1 MLGKIN
7 ITYQIFFK
15 NNETP
20 PSLLVYKK
28 AMLCILEPY
37 SPHQIYIIL
46 VFFLLYLPGSFE
58 SQSILE
64 NKYFWKCF
72 NENPW
77 KKTVEEFI
85 TIIQCKRIPSLTSKE
100 NKFGLVGTSLTT
112 LWRKRRGKK
121 GEGSIYQGRMFL
133 AV

>member
-20 PSLLVYKK
+20 PSLLVYIK
-28 AMLCILEPY
+28 AILCILEPY

-64 NKYFWKCF
+64 NKYF
-72 NENPW
+72 
-77 KKTVEEFI
+77 
-85 TIIQCKRIPSLTSKE
+85 
-100 NKFGLVGTSLTT
+100 
-112 LWRKRRGKK
+112 
-121 GEGSIYQGRMFL
+121 
-133 AV
+133 